1 MGKLW
6 LENCTSEKIPQG
18 QRGWSFIPLRSAT
31 WLLFAQ
37 VPREGTAWSH
47 WSQHSQPV
55 EGTWV
60 GCQGHP
66 LRLEL
71 EKRNSSCP
79 GLALSPDNWPC
90 LAIQSSFYSHSQ
102 PRPSALVSCFICF
115 FVPSSRNP
123 PLVPASAAVLS
134 LLEMYLKLKMKC

>member
-37 VPREGTAWSH
+37 VPREGTAQSH

-66 LRLEL
+66 LSLEP
-71 EKRNSSCP
+71 EKRSSRCP
-79 GLALSPDNWPC
+79 GRALSPDSCPC

-102 PRPSALVSCFICF
+102 PRPQPLSALVPPCVSVHLFLSPAPDTRPWF
-115 FVPSSRNP
+115 LPRLLSSLFWR
-123 PLVPASAAVLS
+123 
-134 LLEMYLKLKMKC
+134 CI